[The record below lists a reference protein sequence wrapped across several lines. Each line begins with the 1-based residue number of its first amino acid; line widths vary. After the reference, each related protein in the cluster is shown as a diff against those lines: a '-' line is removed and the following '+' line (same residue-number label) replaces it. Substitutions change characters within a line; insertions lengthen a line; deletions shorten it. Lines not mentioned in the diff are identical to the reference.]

1 MSTIRHN
8 ENFITV
14 QIRDVYGKATC
25 YPVDTDAKRF
35 ASIAGTKTLT
45 QTTLIQV
52 LGLRYAIA
60 VADGYG
66 NISRVFRATDLHP
79 MCDVIAA

>member
-45 QTTLIQV
+45 Q
-52 LGLRYAIA
+52 
-60 VADGYG
+60 
-66 NISRVFRATDLHP
+66 RAKQEFG
-79 MCDVIAA
+79 

>member
-1 MSTIRHN
+1 MNTIKNN
-8 ENFITV
+8 EHFITV

-25 YPVDTDAKRF
+25 YPLDTDAKRF

-52 LGLRYAIA
+52 LGLCYTIA

-66 NISRVFRATDLHP
+66 NISRVFRAHDLHP
-79 MCDVIAA
+79 MCNLIAA